1 MLILIQGNNMK
12 KTNKIL
18 SEAVV
23 LFITAFLILSTTA
36 VTAETSEPN
45 FEVKISTISNSGGCR
60 PIGEE
65 IISYFIGDPAGRVG
79 LKDGGTYEAAIR
91 ITPEEWRLFEDA
103 SLKALNFVYDEAG
116 GHSCALKIY
125 DQGTSSHPGSVIASK
140 SFIADE
146 AGWIRVDL
154 DDMIEIDLTKDYW
167 VSVEVTHLAGEYP
180 IGTDD
185 GPTVSGKGGW
195 VMAGGNWIEL
205 SQAGDPPINSNW
217 MFEAIVETSGTT
229 STELEII
236 VPSGPMG
243 VNTGIKNA
251 GDNPAANV
259 KYSLKITGGLLGL
272 VNVTVNDTVN
282 ELAVGAEE
290 KISSGFFFGLGSID
304 INVTVSAD
312 NANEVSDVKSG
323 FLLGFFVIGIK

>member
-1 MLILIQGNNMK
+1 MK
-12 KTNKIL
+12 KIKYRKKNLIKAGI
-18 SEAVV
+18 
-23 LFITAFLILSTTA
+23 LFIAAFLILSTTA
-36 VTAETSEPN
+36 VTADTSEPN

-79 LKDGGTYEAAIR
+79 LTSGGTYEAAIR
-91 ITPEEWRLFEDA
+91 ITSEEWGLFEDA

-116 GHSCALKIY
+116 GHDCELKIY
-125 DQGTSSHPGSVIASK
+125 DQGTSTHPGSVIASK
-140 SFIADE
+140 PFIAE
-146 AGWIRVDL
+146 QAGWIRIDL
-154 DDMIEIDLTKDYW
+154 DDMIEIDLTQDYW

-195 VMAGGNWIEL
+195 VMAGGSWIEL

-229 STELEII
+229 GTELEII
-236 VPSGPMG
+236 VPSGPIG
-243 VNTGIKNA
+243 VTTGVKNV
-251 GDNPAANV
+251 GENPAINV
-259 KYSLKITGGLLGL
+259 TYALKITGGLLER
-272 VNVTVNDTVN
+272 VNVSEPGTVA

-290 KISSGFFFGLGSID
+290 DISSGIFFGFGTID
-304 INVTVSAD
+304 IVVTASAD
-312 NANEVSDVKSG
+312 NADEVTVTKSG
-323 FLLGFFVIGIK
+323 FLFFFLVIGIK